1 MSDDDSRTVRIG
13 PTKRRERHDIA
24 RQIRE
29 PNKIIVR
36 FLSVLEEVMTKY
48 AHRPLF
54 QLLSL
59 GEKLRPCFE
68 IVCFS
73 SLTRRQF
80 VSGSHV
86 GCMSTHTILFW
97 F

>member
-36 FLSVLEEVMTKY
+36 FLSVLEEVMTNTPIG
-48 AHRPLF
+48 H
-54 QLLSL
+54 
-59 GEKLRPCFE
+59 
-68 IVCFS
+68 CFS
-73 SLTRRQF
+73 WFHLVRSCGLVSRWSVFLHSLAVNSSQAATL
-80 VSGSHV
+80 VV
-86 GCMSTHTILFW
+86 
-97 F
+97 

>member
-1 MSDDDSRTVRIG
+1 MTTILGRFALDRLKGESGMT
-13 PTKRRERHDIA
+13 E
-24 RQIRE
+24 Q
-29 PNKIIVR
+29 IIVR
-36 FLSVLEEVMTKY
+36 FLSVFEEVMTKY

-54 QLLSL
+54 QLVSL

-86 GCMSTHTILFW
+86 GV
-97 F
+97 